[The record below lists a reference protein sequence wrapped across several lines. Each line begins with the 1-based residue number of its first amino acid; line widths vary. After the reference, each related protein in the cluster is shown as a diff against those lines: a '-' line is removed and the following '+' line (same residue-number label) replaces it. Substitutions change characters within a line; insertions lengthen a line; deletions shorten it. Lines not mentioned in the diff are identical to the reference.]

1 MIIVNSKAF
10 NQAKEKNPLANH
22 FLYFRPDYIVACYE
36 YDNAEDFLIFKMEKY
51 YHDRHGLIGVLMD
64 RNGKVIYRND
74 NKQRNN

>member
-51 YHDRHGLIGVLMD
+51 YHDRHGLVGVLMD

>member
-1 MIIVNSKAF
+1 MIIVDSKAF

-51 YHDRHGLIGVLMD
+51 YRDRHGLVGVLMD

-74 NKQRNN
+74 NK

>member
-10 NQAKEKNPLANH
+10 NKAKEKKNPLANH

-36 YDNAEDFLIFKMEKY
+36 YDNAEDFLIFKMKKY
-51 YHDRHGLIGVLMD
+51 YHDRHGLAGVLMD

-74 NKQRNN
+74 N

>member
-1 MIIVNSKAF
+1 MIIVDSKAF

-51 YHDRHGLIGVLMD
+51 YRDRHNLVGVLLD
-64 RNGKVIYRND
+64 RSGKVIYRTD
-74 NKQRNN
+74 N